1 MLKRRGETPSAVVV
15 LPLDGAWCLLMRLD
29 VTEHVGPPSLLL
41 LLLSLALG
49 ALLGLL
55 GLRRLLVP
63 GGVGSALV
71 ALLLELLLGL
81 DSEIFKKQL
90 GTL

>member
-1 MLKRRGETPSAVVV
+1 MLLSTLGRPA
-15 LPLDGAWCLLMRLD
+15 
-29 VTEHVGPPSLLL
+29 LLL

-81 DSEIFKKQL
+81 VL
-90 GTL
+90 GLLVDGEPVDFVVAG